1 VLDTSARLLRL
12 LSLLQARPEWP
23 GAELARRL
31 NVTPRTLRRD
41 VQRLRDLDY
50 PVHSVPG
57 VAGGYRLGSGAA
69 LPPLQL
75 DDDEAIAVVVGL
87 RGAAGYSVTGLAQAS
102 VSALAKLDQVLPARL
117 RQRTAALQQTT
128 MALAGPGSAIDPGLL
143 TLLASACRGRQRL
156 AMRYRDRG
164 GTESARIIEPYQLVT
179 VGYRWY
185 LMAFDT
191 DRDDWR
197 TFRVDRI
204 SEPSVTGR
212 FAPREPPDAA
222 EFIGSAVTTAPYRY
236 HARVLLHAPAAMLAG
251 QVTPSTGI
259 LTELGEYQCEL
270 RTGSDSLDAM
280 TVQLLVLGV
289 EFTVLEPPELIE
301 RVREVAGRLN
311 RAAAP
316 ADPGATP
323 AGQAPGQG

>member
-1 VLDTSARLLRL
+1 
-12 LSLLQARPEWP
+12 
-23 GAELARRL
+23 
-31 NVTPRTLRRD
+31 
-41 VQRLRDLDY
+41 
-50 PVHSVPG
+50 
-57 VAGGYRLGSGAA
+57 
-69 LPPLQL
+69 
-75 DDDEAIAVVVGL
+75 
-87 RGAAGYSVTGLAQAS
+87 
-102 VSALAKLDQVLPARL
+102 
-117 RQRTAALQQTT
+117 
-128 MALAGPGSAIDPGLL
+128 
-143 TLLASACRGRQRL
+143 
-156 AMRYRDRG
+156 
-164 GTESARIIEPYQLVT
+164 
-179 VGYRWY
+179 
-185 LMAFDT
+185 
-191 DRDDWR
+191 
-197 TFRVDRI
+197 
-204 SEPSVTGR
+204 VTGR

-280 TVQLLVLGV
+280 TVQMLVLGV

-316 ADPGATP
+316 ADPAGPTP